1 MNIRRANPKEHEIL
15 TDLAVTSESYWGYD
29 KKFLSAFR
37 SIYGLSEDYI
47 MNHPTFVMED
57 DDEIIG
63 FYNLIESDE
72 EVTLEYFYIDPVNIR
87 KGYGSQLWEH
97 LVEFCK
103 NRGILELQ
111 FVSSPEAR
119 KFYEKMGA
127 VVVGEADSRVMT
139 DRRILKW
146 KFVV

>member
-1 MNIRRANPKEHEIL
+1 MIIRRADPKENKVL
-15 TDLAVTSESYWGYD
+15 TELAVSSEAYWGYD
-29 KKFLSAFR
+29 KKFLDAFR

-47 MNHPTFVMED
+47 MNHPTFVLEEG
-57 DDEIIG
+57 EILG
-63 FYNLIESDE
+63 FYNLIEDDE
-72 EVTLEYFYIDPVNIR
+72 GVSLEYFYIDPAFIR
-87 KGYGSQLWEH
+87 KGYGSHLWEH

-119 KFYEKMGA
+119 KFYETMGA
-127 VVVGEADSRVMT
+127 VVSGETYSKVSA

-146 KFVV
+146 KFIV

>member
-1 MNIRRANPKEHEIL
+1 MNIRRADPKENEIL
-15 TDLAVTSESYWGYD
+15 TELAVASEAHWGYN
-29 KKFLSAFR
+29 KNFLNAFR
-37 SIYGLSEDYI
+37 RIYSITEDYI

-63 FYNLIESDE
+63 FYNLIESEE
-72 EVTLEYFYIDPVNIR
+72 EVSLEYFYIDPVNIR
-87 KGYGSQLWEH
+87 KGYGSQLWDH
-97 LVEFCK
+97 LVDFCK
-103 NRGILELQ
+103 NEGILEFH

-127 VVVGEADSRVMT
+127 VVVGEVDSRIMT